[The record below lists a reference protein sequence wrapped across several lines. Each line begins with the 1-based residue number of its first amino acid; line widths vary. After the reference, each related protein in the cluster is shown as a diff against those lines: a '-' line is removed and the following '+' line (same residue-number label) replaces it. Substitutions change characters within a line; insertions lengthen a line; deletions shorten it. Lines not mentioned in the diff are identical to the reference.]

1 MPYSFL
7 LRLLPTETPPHLYRA
22 TVHNADGTHE
32 AFLLL
37 TPDPPSV
44 HLADARGN
52 PSGGLRMSLADGTV
66 ERTDAEPQ
74 EAHPAL
80 TTEDFMTVAAHLL
93 AQHRRQGRPP
103 GEVCRVFA

>member
-7 LRLLPTETPPHLYRA
+7 LRLAPTETPPHLYRA
-22 TVHNADGTHE
+22 TVHNVDGAHE

-44 HLADARGN
+44 QLTDPRGN

-66 ERTDAEPQ
+66 ERTDAEPP
-74 EAHPAL
+74 EASCSLDA
-80 TTEDFMTVAAHLL
+80 EDFRTLAAHLL
-93 AQHRRQGRPP
+93 TQYGKLGRPP
-103 GEVCRVFA
+103 EEIRRVFS

>member
-37 TPDPPSV
+37 TSDPPSV
-44 HLADARGN
+44 HLTDARETPRAAYGCPWRTAPWKGPT
-52 PSGGLRMSLADGTV
+52 PSRRR
-66 ERTDAEPQ
+66 RTP
-74 EAHPAL
+74 PSP
-80 TTEDFMTVAAHLL
+80 
-93 AQHRRQGRPP
+93 RRTS
-103 GEVCRVFA
+103 

>member
-44 HLADARGN
+44 HLTDARGN

-74 EAHPAL
+74 GARCSLGA
-80 TTEDFMTVAAHLL
+80 EDFRTLAAHLL
-93 AQHRRQGRPP
+93 TQYGKQGRPP
-103 GEVCRVFA
+103 EEIRRVFA

>member
-1 MPYSFL
+1 MAVVPCRTPATPPEARKEPEEPHMPYSFL
-7 LRLLPTETPPHLYRA
+7 L
-22 TVHNADGTHE
+22 
-32 AFLLL
+32 L
-37 TPDPPSV
+37 TPSPPSV

-93 AQHRRQGRPP
+93 TQHRRQGSPP
-103 GEVCRVFA
+103 GEICRVFG